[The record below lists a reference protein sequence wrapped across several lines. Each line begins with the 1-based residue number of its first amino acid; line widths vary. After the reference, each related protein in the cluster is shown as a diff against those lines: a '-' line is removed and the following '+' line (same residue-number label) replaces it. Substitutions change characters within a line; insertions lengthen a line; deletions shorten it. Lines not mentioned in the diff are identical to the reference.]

1 MSCPRRTY
9 DSKKIGSGI
18 YSDISTFSF
27 HPAKIITTGE
37 GGAITTNNKQFYEKI
52 NLLRSHGIQKNFQ
65 NFINLKNGFENNIP
79 NLWYYEQQELGY
91 NYRISDFQ
99 CALGI
104 NQLKIID
111 KKTLKKNKLASYYDE
126 LLENNKWISSSN
138 FKNTHSSIHAR
149 HLYNVKLKKLL

>member
-1 MSCPRRTY
+1 MPVHLNGKSCDMKRIKSICLKNKIFIIDDCCHALGGTY

-91 NYRISDFQ
+91 NYRISEFQ
-99 CALGI
+99 CA
-104 NQLKIID
+104 
-111 KKTLKKNKLASYYDE
+111 
-126 LLENNKWISSSN
+126 
-138 FKNTHSSIHAR
+138 
-149 HLYNVKLKKLL
+149 